1 VLISLVGFTAIYAV
15 LAVVEIG
22 LITKTA
28 KKGPDPLPGPDDA
41 HPGDLAVEDTP
52 TTVY

>member
-1 VLISLVGFTAIYAV
+1 MLISLLGFTAIYAV

-22 LITKTA
+22 LIVKTA
-28 KKGPDPLPGPDDA
+28 KAGPDPLPGPDDA
-41 HPGDLAVEDTP
+41 HPDDLALEDTP